1 MINKLQIL
9 RAIGNENL
17 SLYKGNG
24 YWYFVYDDDAEMYGE
39 LSVYVVGLNHLDLD
53 SWIAHG
59 RDLIAQVEA
68 AAV

>member
-17 SLYKGNG
+17 SLYRGNG
-24 YWYFVYDDDAEMYGE
+24 YWYFVYDDDAELYGDV
-39 LSVYVVGLNHLDLD
+39 SVPVMNLNHLDLD
-53 SWIAHG
+53 SWVAYG

-68 AAV
+68 AV